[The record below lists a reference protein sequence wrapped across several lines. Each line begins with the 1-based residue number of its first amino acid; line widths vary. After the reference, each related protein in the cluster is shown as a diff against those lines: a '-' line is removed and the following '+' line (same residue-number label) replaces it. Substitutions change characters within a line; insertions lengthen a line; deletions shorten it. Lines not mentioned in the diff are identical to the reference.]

1 MIKALILRNY
11 GPLASIDWDHIG
23 KINLV
28 IGNNGTGK
36 TFLLKAAYSAIKASE
51 EYKRGD
57 EPRKYSQKSLSKL
70 YWTFQADK
78 LGDLVAR
85 GQQDKLEFQ
94 MEMAEGKISYSFG
107 DSTVTTL
114 VDVLETL
121 NPRSSNSLF
130 LPEKEILTLYKV
142 IIDSR
147 ERTKLFGFDDT
158 YYDLA
163 KVISIQP
170 KKGKNYQEF
179 SDARHAIE
187 KVVDGKVYHDE
198 NDRWVYQKGRYLFP
212 INIASEGVKKL
223 AILDTLLGNHYLD
236 RDSVIFIDEPEAAL
250 HPKAI
255 AQFMETIYL
264 LSKSGIQF
272 FISTHS
278 YFVVKGLSLIATKHK
293 ESMPVLSLENGAATI
308 DDLQNGYPDNPIVRE
323 SVRLYEQEVELS
335 LS

>member
-1 MIKALILRNY
+1 MISSLSMKNF
-11 GPLASIDWDHIG
+11 GPLASVDWKG
-23 KINLV
+23 LKKINLI

-36 TFLLKAAYSAIKASE
+36 TFLLKAVYSAIKASE
-51 EYKRGD
+51 EYKRGND
-57 EPRKYSQKSLSKL
+57 PRKFSEILASKL
-70 YWTFQADK
+70 YWTFQTDK
-78 LGDLVAR
+78 LGDLVSR

-94 MEMAEGKISYSFG
+94 MEMGEGKISYSFG

-114 VDVLETL
+114 VDVLEIL
-121 NPRSSNSLF
+121 NPRLANSLF

-147 ERTKLFGFDDT
+147 DRAKMFGFDDT

-170 KKGKNYQEF
+170 KKGRNYQQF
-179 SDARHAIE
+179 SDARHTIAE
-187 KVVDGKVYHDE
+187 VVGGKVYYDE
-198 NDRWVYQKGRYLFP
+198 NDRWVYKQGRYIFP

-236 RDSVIFIDEPEAAL
+236 KDSVIFIDEPEATL
-250 HPKAI
+250 HPQAI
-255 AQFMETIYL
+255 SQFMEAIYS
-264 LSKSGIQF
+264 LSESGIQF
-272 FISTHS
+272 LISTHS
-278 YFVVKGLSLIATKHK
+278 YFVIKGLSLIAAQHK
-293 ESMPVLSLENGAATI
+293 ESMPVLSLENGTATI
-308 DDLQNGYPDNPIVRE
+308 DDLQNGYPDNPIMRE